1 MCKSIHRLFGIEKV
15 AKDFRGSN
23 AAAKAWLRGGF
34 RAPKPFAPP
43 KSQKPFFAL
52 STKLCCEIAARPARG
67 YGVLYEVEYFRH
79 KCYFLYSHAVDR
91 THFFDQLAYGKMT
104 LLNYSFMF
112 GLCGV
117 KF

>member
-43 KSQKPFFAL
+43 KSQKFSFCTAHETVLRNRRATGARIWGSVRSYPISAQVLFF
-52 STKLCCEIAARPARG
+52 
-67 YGVLYEVEYFRH
+67 
-79 KCYFLYSHAVDR
+79 
-91 THFFDQLAYGKMT
+91 M
-104 LLNYSFMF
+104 
-112 GLCGV
+112 
-117 KF
+117 